1 MTADGKRRFLINF
14 AYFICVAALIY
25 FFFKF
30 AVGLLLPF
38 FAAYVIAA
46 MLRPLAE
53 AVSGKTHLPH
63 KYASLLVVV
72 LFYSTVG
79 ALLFILCAELV
90 DFAGI
95 MIGRLP
101 EFYSSTVEPTL
112 RSLLSRLTGTPND
125 PDRSLYSMISGLTDA
140 LSSFGDILSELSA
153 FLVGRVSEFAMAMPA
168 TAVKIVFSVI
178 ASFYFVAD
186 YGVISDFIKR
196 QLPRSAAEKLHDVR
210 LAVRGIALSYVR
222 SYAIIMGVTF
232 GELLLAFMILRVP
245 GAVLLAALIAVF
257 DILPVVGTGTVLL
270 PWIAVEIFVNGN
282 YGMAAGLAVSYA
294 VIFLVRNV
302 IEPKIVGHGVGLHPL
317 ATLAA
322 MFVGTALFG
331 FAGLLGLPILA
342 ALLVDL
348 NDRGVIN
355 VFNREDRNG
364 RGGGA

>member
-1 MTADGKRRFLINF
+1 MTTDGKRRFLINF
-14 AYFICVAALIY
+14 AYFICVTAILY

-30 AVGLLLPF
+30 AILFLMPF

-53 AVSGKTHLPH
+53 SVSEKTRLPH

-79 ALLFILCAELV
+79 ALLFILCAELI

-112 RSLLSRLTGTPND
+112 KSLLSRLTGTPDD
-125 PDRSLYSMISGLTDA
+125 PDKSLYAMISGLTDA
-140 LSSFGDILSELSA
+140 LSSFGDVLSELSS

-168 TAVKIVFSVI
+168 TVVKIVFAVI

-196 QLPRSAAEKLHDVR
+196 QLPKSAAEKLREAR
-210 LAVRGIALSYVR
+210 LAVRGIVLSYVR
-222 SYAIIMGVTF
+222 SYTIIMGITF
-232 GELLLAFMILRVP
+232 CELLLAFLILRVP
-245 GAVLLAALIAVF
+245 GAVLIAALIAVF

-270 PWIAVEIFVNGN
+270 PWIAVEIFVNGS
-282 YGMAAGLAVSYA
+282 YGMAAGLAVSYV
-294 VIFLVRNV
+294 VIFIVRNV

-331 FAGLLGLPILA
+331 FVGLFGVPILA

-355 VFNREDRNG
+355 VFNKET
-364 RGGGA
+364 